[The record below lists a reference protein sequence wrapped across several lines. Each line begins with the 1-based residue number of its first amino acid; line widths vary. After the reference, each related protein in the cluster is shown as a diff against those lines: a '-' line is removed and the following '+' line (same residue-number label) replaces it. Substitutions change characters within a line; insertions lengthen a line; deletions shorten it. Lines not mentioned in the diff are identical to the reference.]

1 MMKPLSLLRMKNT
14 ALPDTWGRFLVGPY
28 EVKDRITALQMTM
41 LFIASGDSVI
51 RRLGYRLSLLYA
63 KHCKDTSLLHAVA
76 SMIGLVPVSKI
87 SETIENSNKDSF
99 IAAVRESFAESLK
112 ENNIYLTAGQ
122 KELNETFLDQIDK
135 ALSIVAPT
143 SYGKS
148 SLISRYLKE
157 TTGNFCA
164 IVPTK
169 SLLAQTRRMLLT
181 QLDENALNHRKIIT
195 HHEMYSDNDENII
208 AVLTQE
214 RYLRLLQMNTKL
226 QFDHLIID
234 ESHNLF
240 DNDSRSRALA
250 STLIITLHRNP
261 SARIKFFSPFISDS
275 ENLRNRIQDFNITH
289 VGTDE
294 YVKSELI
301 HYIDYRTISAIPQK
315 IPFIYDQFMDKSYST
330 IPTPQNFDTSYAY
343 LLYHASNKNI
353 IYLNR
358 PKNTHDIAQ
367 CIIKF
372 LPEIEQEEIQKAC
385 NDLGSYLN
393 KNYFLISCIK
403 KGVIFHHGSV
413 PDNVRLY
420 LEQLYSKCK
429 KIRFVITTSTLLEG
443 VNLPAEKMFLFDI
456 KRGKRNLSS
465 SQLKNL
471 IGRISRFKD
480 VFANKDVAALL
491 PEVHFIGNDYY
502 PNTTKNIEQYI
513 KDHLK
518 EGKQPKDKIENPLLK
533 NSKLDNVALS
543 ELREE
548 LSFLGNSEEAALN
561 NTDFEFDKPK
571 TELGRLCY
579 LYRIS
584 DFNIQKFEI
593 LMDRRA
599 QELQRLGVKA
609 SNAKQL
615 IEIVN
620 EVFLKNLSEEDQDS
634 DKDIKRLRDNFKARD
649 FYAMILEWRTT
660 GLPYQLMISRFIGYW
675 KSIQDDPEAR
685 IVYAGKW
692 GNRPR
697 TSDFFGEYYIDIAK
711 LNHSERVTL
720 AIARIEAEMSFLDYN
735 VMKYVDCLREL
746 GLIESIYVDQLKFG
760 TIDPAAKKLIQ
771 AGMSHSLA
779 HLLITDDF
787 NRYIIHFPSGAIGLK
802 SQITR
807 IMEDK
812 AINGVLVN
820 EAKYHTR

>member
-1 MMKPLSLLRMKNT
+1 MKHLSLQRMKNT
-14 ALPDTWGRFLVGPY
+14 ALPDAWGHFLVGPY
-28 EVKDRITALQMTM
+28 EVKDRITALQMIM

-63 KHCKDTSLLHAVA
+63 KHCKDTSPLHAVA

-87 SETIENSNKDSF
+87 SETIENNKKNSF

-148 SLISRYLKE
+148 SLMCSYLKE

-195 HHEMYSDNDENII
+195 HHEMYSEEDKNII

-234 ESHNLF
+234 ESHNLL

-261 SARIKFFSPFISDS
+261 SVRIKFFSPFISDS
-275 ENLRNRIQDFNITH
+275 ENLRNRIQDFSITH
-289 VGTDE
+289 IGTDE

-301 HYIDYRTISAIPQK
+301 HYIDYRAIAPISRK
-315 IPFIYDQFMDKSYST
+315 NPFIYDQFMDKSYPINST
-330 IPTPQNFDTSYAY
+330 LQNFDTPYAY
-343 LLYHASNKNI
+343 LLHHASKKNI

-358 PKNTHDIAQ
+358 PKNTHDIARKL
-367 CIIKF
+367 IAL
-372 LPEIEQEEIQKAC
+372 LPNIEDEEIIKAC
-385 NDLGSYLN
+385 NDISEYLS
-393 KNYFLISCIK
+393 KDYFLIFCIR

-420 LEQLYSKCK
+420 LEQLYSQCS
-429 KIRFVITTSTLLEG
+429 KIMFMITTSTLLEG

-480 VFANKDVAALL
+480 VFVNKDVAALL

-502 PNTTKNIEQYI
+502 PNTTKDIEQYI

-518 EGKQPKDKIENPLLK
+518 EGKPPKDKIENPLLK
-533 NSKLDNVALS
+533 NSKLDDVALS

-548 LSFLGNSEEAALN
+548 LSFLGNSEEAALD
-561 NTDFEFDKPK
+561 NTNFEFDKPK
-571 TELGRLCY
+571 TKLGRLCY
-579 LYRIS
+579 LYRIA
-584 DFNIQKFEI
+584 DFNIQDLETV
-593 LMDRRA
+593 MDRRA

-620 EVFLKNLSEEDQDS
+620 EVFLKNLSEDDQDS

-649 FYAMILEWRTT
+649 FYAMILEWRTA

-697 TSDFFGEYYIDIAK
+697 TSDFHGEHYIDIAQ

-746 GLIESIYVDQLKFG
+746 ELIDPVYADQLKFG
-760 TIDPAAKKLIQ
+760 TIDPAAKELIQ

-779 HLLITDDF
+779 HLLISEDF

-802 SQITR
+802 SQISR

>member
-1 MMKPLSLLRMKNT
+1 MKPLSLQRMKN
-14 ALPDTWGRFLVGPY
+14 AGLPDIWERFLVGPY
-28 EVKDRITALQMTM
+28 EEKDRITALQMIM
-41 LFIASGDSVI
+41 LFIASGDSGI

-63 KHCKDTSLLHAVA
+63 KHCKDTSPLHAVA

-87 SETIENSNKDSF
+87 SGTVENNKEDSF
-99 IAAVRESFAESLK
+99 IVAVRESFAESLK

-122 KELNETFLDQIDK
+122 KELNETFLDQIDE

-148 SLISRYLKE
+148 SLISSYLKE

-169 SLLAQTRRMLLT
+169 SLLAQTRRMLLN

-195 HHEMYSDNDENII
+195 HHEMYSEEDENII

-214 RYLRLLQMNTKL
+214 RYLRLLQINTEL

-240 DNDSRSRALA
+240 DNDPRSRALA
-250 STLIITLHRNP
+250 STLVITLHRNP
-261 SARIKFFSPFISDS
+261 SARIKFFSPFIADS
-275 ENLRNRIQDFNITH
+275 ENLRNRIQNLNITH

-301 HYIDYRTISAIPQK
+301 HYIDFRSIAAISK
-315 IPFIYDQFMDKSYST
+315 KKRFIYDQFMDRSYIGTSGLQKVD
-330 IPTPQNFDTSYAY
+330 TPYVY
-343 LLYHASNKNI
+343 VLEHAGKKNI

-358 PKNTHDIAQ
+358 PKNTHDVARGLIAR
-367 CIIKF
+367 
-372 LPEIEQEEIQKAC
+372 LPEIEDEEIQKAC
-385 NDLGSYLN
+385 NDLGEYLN
-393 KNYFLISCIK
+393 KDYFLISCIR

-420 LEQLYSKCK
+420 LEQLYSECD

-456 KRGKRNLSS
+456 KKGRRNLSP

-471 IGRISRFKD
+471 IGRVSRFKE
-480 VFANKDVAALL
+480 VFANKEVAALL
-491 PEVHFIGNDYY
+491 PEVHFVGNDYY
-502 PNTTKNIEQYI
+502 PEKTKNIEKYI
-513 KDHLK
+513 KDSLK
-518 EGKQPKDKIENPLLK
+518 EGKIPKDKVENPLLK
-533 NSKLDNVALS
+533 NSKLDNDGALS

-548 LSFLGNSEEAALN
+548 LSFLGNSEEAALD

-579 LYRIS
+579 LHRIA
-584 DFNIQKFEI
+584 DFNVQDLETV
-593 LMDRRA
+593 MDRRA
-599 QELQRLGVKA
+599 QELQRLGVRA

-615 IEIVN
+615 IETVN
-620 EVFLKNLSEEDQDS
+620 EVFLKNLPEDDHDS
-634 DKDIKRLRDNFKARD
+634 DKAIARLRDNFKARD

-675 KSIQDDPEAR
+675 KSIQDDPDAR

-697 TSDFFGEYYIDIAK
+697 IPDSHGEYYIDIAQ

-746 GLIESIYVDQLKFG
+746 ELIDPVYADQLKFG
-760 TIDPAAKKLIQ
+760 TIDPSAKELIQ

-779 HLLITDDF
+779 LLLITKDF
-787 NRYIIHFPSGAIGLK
+787 NRYLIHFPSGAIGLK

-807 IMEDK
+807 IMEDN

>member
-1 MMKPLSLLRMKNT
+1 MKPLSLQRMKNT
-14 ALPDTWGRFLVGPY
+14 RLPDTWKRFLVGPY
-28 EVKDRITALQMTM
+28 EVNDRITALQMIM

-51 RRLGYRLSLLYA
+51 RRLGYRLALLYA
-63 KHCKDTSLLHAVA
+63 KHCKDTSPLHAVA

-87 SETIENSNKDSF
+87 SENLEDNKNDSF

-122 KELNETFLDQIDK
+122 KELNETFIDK
-135 ALSIVAPT
+135 IDEALSVVAPT

-148 SLISRYLKE
+148 SLISSYLKE

-169 SLLAQTRRMLLT
+169 SLLAQTRRMLLN

-195 HHEMYSDNDENII
+195 HHEMYSEKDENII

-250 STLIITLHRNP
+250 STLVITLHRNP
-261 SARIKFFSPFISDS
+261 SVRIKFFSPFIYDS

-289 VGTDE
+289 LGTDE

-301 HYIDYRTISAIPQK
+301 HYIDYRAVAAISQK
-315 IPFIYDQFMDKSYST
+315 KPFIYDQFMDRSYSATST
-330 IPTPQNFDTSYAY
+330 IQYFDTPYAY
-343 LLYHASNKNI
+343 LLANASKKNI

-358 PKNTHDIAQ
+358 PKNTHDVARGLIAY
-367 CIIKF
+367 
-372 LPEIEQEEIQKAC
+372 LPEIEDEEIQKAC
-385 NDLGSYLN
+385 NDLGVYLN
-393 KNYFLISCIK
+393 KDYFLISCIR

-420 LEQLYSKCK
+420 LEQLYSECG

-456 KRGKRNLSS
+456 KKGKRNLSP

-471 IGRISRFKD
+471 IGRVSRFKE

-491 PEVHFIGNDYY
+491 PEVHFVGNDYY
-502 PNTTKNIEQYI
+502 PKTTKNIEKYI
-513 KDHLK
+513 KSHLI
-518 EGKQPKDKIENPLLK
+518 EGKIIKDKIENPLLK
-533 NSKLDNVALS
+533 NSKLDDDITLS
-543 ELREE
+543 KLREE
-548 LSFLGNSEEAALN
+548 LSFLGNSEEAVLD

-579 LYRIS
+579 LYRIA
-584 DFNIQKFEI
+584 DFNVQE
-593 LMDRRA
+593 LETVMDQRA

-615 IEIVN
+615 IETVN
-620 EVFLKNLSEEDQDS
+620 EVFLKNLSEDDQDS
-634 DKDIKRLRDNFKARD
+634 DKAITRLRDNFKARD

-660 GLPYQLMISRFIGYW
+660 GLPYQLMISRFIGHW

-697 TSDFFGEYYIDIAK
+697 TSDFHGEDYIDIAQ

-720 AIARIEAEMSFLDYN
+720 AIARIEAEMSFLDFN

-746 GLIESIYVDQLKFG
+746 KLIDPVYDDQLKFG
-760 TIDPAAKKLIQ
+760 TIDPSAKELIQ

-779 HLLITDDF
+779 HLLITKDF
-787 NRYIIHFPSGAIGLK
+787 NRYLIHFPSGAIGLK